1 MSKSSINT
9 LIIGLVVFGTILTG
23 SIAAISRGELTIS
36 LLLFFLSAIIVLQ
49 VIPGLVLLAAMLRE
63 LFRRPVKKSRTDER

>member
-1 MSKSSINT
+1 MSKSSLNSM
-9 LIIGLVVFGTILTG
+9 IIVLVVFGTVLTG

-49 VIPGLVLLAAMLRE
+49 VVPGIVLLGAMLRE
-63 LFRRPVKKSRTDER
+63 LFRRPAKESGSRER